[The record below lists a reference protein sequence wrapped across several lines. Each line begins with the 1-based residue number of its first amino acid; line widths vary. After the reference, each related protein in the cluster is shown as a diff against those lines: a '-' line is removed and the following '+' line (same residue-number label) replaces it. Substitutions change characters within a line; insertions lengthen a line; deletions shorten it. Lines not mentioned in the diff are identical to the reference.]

1 MGGFL
6 RLARDGGGWAAV
18 ALVLSFLT
26 AEMSP
31 THAIPAFARKYET
44 SCQTCHIAYPR
55 LTPFGEAFR
64 LNGFRFPEGRD
75 AEMEKSHPVSLGAEG
90 YKKMWPKSVWPADIP
105 GLPPVSFLLATE
117 AAYVPDS
124 DTPSQ
129 FTEIEAELLA
139 GGTVGDNVS
148 FYGELEFALELET
161 NETETAIE
169 RAYIS
174 FLPWVKPVFGVKI
187 GQFEPG
193 IALVSNHR
201 RLTGARYWLMRP
213 PKGLAGSGE
222 VVIDNAFQLE
232 APAQDGIEFWGIIS
246 HRALW
251 NAGYVEGKFNETNN
265 AKDAYG
271 RIAAKWGGMRLDG
284 TVSEGQELDIQT
296 PQPWRELSITA
307 SAFFYAGKSSLEV
320 AAGPPQVLQDDDFT
334 IAGVDVQ
341 LNLNDFIVNA
351 GFSSGNNDNPDVNGT
366 FTDVDSV
373 TMFAEVDWV
382 AYPWLIPALR
392 YETFELTDGFSDDK
406 RVRWVPAV
414 NFLIRANVKGFVS
427 AEIERERQGDFGT
440 EEIEA
445 GLTIV
450 F

>member
-1 MGGFL
+1 
-6 RLARDGGGWAAV
+6 
-18 ALVLSFLT
+18 
-26 AEMSP
+26 
-31 THAIPAFARKYET
+31 
-44 SCQTCHIAYPR
+44 
-55 LTPFGEAFR
+55 
-64 LNGFRFPEGRD
+64 
-75 AEMEKSHPVSLGAEG
+75 
-90 YKKMWPKSVWPADIP
+90 
-105 GLPPVSFLLATE
+105 
-117 AAYVPDS
+117 
-124 DTPSQ
+124 
-129 FTEIEAELLA
+129 
-139 GGTVGDNVS
+139 
-148 FYGELEFALELET
+148 
-161 NETETAIE
+161 
-169 RAYIS
+169 
-174 FLPWVKPVFGVKI
+174 
-187 GQFEPG
+187 
-193 IALVSNHR
+193 
-201 RLTGARYWLMRP
+201 
-213 PKGLAGSGE
+213 
-222 VVIDNAFQLE
+222 LE